1 MVKRGAKKSW
11 VILMILM
18 LFVMLVTA
26 CGSAKNAD
34 RSESADKLT
43 VSDSA
48 NKADMKTET
57 SADAETV
64 TSESQASLEKP
75 QAASVGAGAA
85 AGEKPIDPGSYERK
99 LIYKANVTIEV
110 TDYAKAQ
117 RELQNRIQLAGGY
130 LLQFA
135 DQQSTYELGGNYT
148 IKVPQQGFMDFMKQI
163 EQIDH
168 QLFEQS
174 VEGQDVT
181 EEYVDLESRLKAKQ
195 VVEKRLL
202 GFMEKAANSGD
213 LLKISSQLA
222 DVQEQIE
229 QVQGRMRYLD
239 QNVAYS
245 TVSIRLYQPIESAN
259 KQVKASDIPFVDR
272 MGKTLSNSMDGVV
285 VFFQGFILVVIALL
299 PVLIILAVI
308 GIPVFYYWRKRK
320 RKNLDI

>member
-1 MVKRGAKKSW
+1 MCF
-11 VILMILM
+11 M
-18 LFVMLVTA
+18 LLVMLITA
-26 CGSAKNAD
+26 CGSANVAKDSAPAD
-34 RSESADKLT
+34 SLT
-43 VSDSA
+43 VSNTAD
-48 NKADMKTET
+48 KADAKTE
-57 SADAETV
+57 SSVAMD
-64 TSESQASLEKP
+64 SEQAQASQEAP
-75 QAASVGAGAA
+75 QSASVAPGTTS
-85 AGEKPIDPGSYERK
+85 GEQQIDLESYQRK

-135 DQQSTYELGGNYT
+135 DEKSTYELGGNFT
-148 IKVPQQGFMDFMKQI
+148 VKVPQQGFMDFMKQI
-163 EQIDH
+163 EKIDH
-168 QLFEQS
+168 KQFERN

-181 EEYVDLESRLKAKQ
+181 EEYVDLEARLKAKQ

-202 GFMEKAANSGD
+202 GFMEKAANTGD

-245 TVSIRLYQPIESAN
+245 TVSIRLYQPIEN
-259 KQVKASDIPFVDR
+259 VDKPDEPTPIPFVDR
-272 MGKTLSNSMDGVV
+272 MGKTLSSSVDGVI
-285 VFFQGFILVVIALL
+285 VFFQGFILVVIAIL

-308 GIPVFYYWRKRK
+308 GIPVCYYLWKRK